1 MVDENLRKEMTDA
14 YASGNY
20 KKALKLSRQ
29 LDKQIVPEY
38 TGKRKSKKP
47 KNKDRNIQI

>member
-14 YASGNY
+14 YAKGEY

-38 TGKRKSKKP
+38 TGKRKSKKSKSKD
-47 KNKDRNIQI
+47 KNLQI